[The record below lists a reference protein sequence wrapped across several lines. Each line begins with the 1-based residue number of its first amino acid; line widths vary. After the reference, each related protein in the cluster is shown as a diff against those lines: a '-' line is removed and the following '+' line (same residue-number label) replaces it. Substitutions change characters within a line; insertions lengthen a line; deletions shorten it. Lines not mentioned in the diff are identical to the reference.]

1 MMAKTN
7 EFTYALETWNQ
18 YYCGIY
24 LNRQETNYQ
33 KPEKKKQ
40 LFLWVKLLRM
50 KLSMPHN
57 IVTEGKL

>member
-1 MMAKTN
+1 MMAKIN

-24 LNRQETNYQ
+24 LNHQETNYQ

>member
-1 MMAKTN
+1 MMAIIN

-24 LNRQETNYQ
+24 LNHQEKNYQ